1 MSIEGGY
8 MFGNGRTIVR
18 LPSPGVDKKSF
29 RITRGF

>member
-8 MFGNGRTIVR
+8 MFGNGRTLVR
-18 LPSPGVDKKSF
+18 TPNSGVDKKSF